1 MKLTNKKT
9 EIIKSWLTR
18 SDIKE
23 IAGVLGYSENYV
35 RKVINGKRA
44 YTNMAGEEI
53 VRVTLRRAKQ
63 NKYFRTI
70 QKVA

>member
-9 EIIKSWLTR
+9 EIIKSWLTK

-35 RKVINGKRA
+35 RKVINGKRT
-44 YTNMAGEEI
+44 YTNVAGEEI
-53 VRVTLRRAKQ
+53 LRVTLRRAKQ
-63 NKYFRTI
+63 NKSFRAL
-70 QKVA
+70 KVA